1 MSGQKF
7 PKTERLC
14 GLKLISSLFEE
25 GETFYIKG
33 YKVIIKEVSVTED
46 VPIKIAFAVPKKSF
60 KKAVDRNLIRRRMRE
75 AFRKAKEPLFDVLKL
90 NGKQLA
96 IMVIY
101 LGKEIDTYTD
111 VENSISTMIKFIVN
125 RISVS

>member
-33 YKVIIKEVSVTED
+33 YKVIIKEVSVTEG
-46 VPIKIAFAVPKKSF
+46 VPVKIAFAVPKRSF
-60 KKAVDRNLIRRRMRE
+60 KKAVDRNLIRRRLRE
-75 AFRKAKEPLFDVLKL
+75 AYRKAKEPLFNVLER

-101 LGKEIDTYTD
+101 LGKEIDTYPI
-111 VENSISTMIKFIVN
+111 VEDSIFTMVKIIVN

>member
-7 PKTERLC
+7 PKRERLR

-33 YKVIIKEVSVTED
+33 YKVVMKEVSLTEN
-46 VPIKIAFAVPKKSF
+46 VPVRIAFAVPKKSF
-60 KKAVDRNLIRRRMRE
+60 KKAVDRNLIRRRLRE
-75 AFRKAKEPLFDVLKL
+75 AYRKAKGPLFNLLERD
-90 NGKQLA
+90 GKQLA

-101 LGKEIDTYTD
+101 LGKEIDTYTV
-111 VENSISTMIKFIVN
+111 VENSISEILKFITN
-125 RISVS
+125 RISLS